1 MLKSLLLDPVLCQCG
16 AVFLAQWRG
25 CTRTQ
30 KLGENGTIDTV
41 ILTLPKA
48 KGMTR
53 SESRR
58 SRPMRSDRSMNTTEK
73 EDVKKALTSQTLVRG
88 LDVIEAVSD
97 GPLSISDIAHKTGIT
112 YGTAHRIVSV
122 LVQRSYLKHD
132 KTKGYTLGRK
142 VLELGFQ
149 AFHQTTLMHVAHP
162 FLEKLALDTLDT
174 VHLARIEGDSV
185 VYLDKIFSRRSVE
198 ISSRIG
204 GRKPL
209 ISTGVGKALILDWS
223 ESEWVA
229 LHNRYAHL
237 LRKKMTQSEWLD
249 LMRGYAQGD
258 YSFDSGEDE
267 QAIRCVAAPVRDGSR
282 KIVAAISVSST
293 LEYMDPER
301 MQMLIPVVK
310 QVAAQ
315 ISAELGM
322 HA

>member
-1 MLKSLLLDPVLCQCG
+1 M
-16 AVFLAQWRG
+16 
-25 CTRTQ
+25 
-30 KLGENGTIDTV
+30 
-41 ILTLPKA
+41 
-48 KGMTR
+48 
-53 SESRR
+53 SRI
-58 SRPMRSDRSMNTTEK
+58 EK

-88 LDVIEAVSD
+88 LDVIEAVSG
-97 GPLSISDIAHKTGIT
+97 GPMSISDIAQKTGIT

-122 LVQRSYLKHD
+122 LLQRNYLKHD
-132 KTKGYTLGRK
+132 RTKGYTLGRK

-149 AFHQTTLMHVAHP
+149 AFHQTSLMQIAHP

-209 ISTGVGKALILDWS
+209 ISTGVGKALSLDWS
-223 ESEWVA
+223 ESEWIA
-229 LHNRYAHL
+229 LYDRSAHL
-237 LRKKMTQSEWLD
+237 LQKQVPQAKWLA
-249 LMRGYAQGD
+249 LMRSYAQGD
-258 YSFDSGEDE
+258 YSFDCGEDE
-267 QAIRCVAAPVRDGSR
+267 QSIRCVAAPVRDGSR
-282 KIVAAISVSST
+282 KIVAAISVTST

-301 MQMLIPVVK
+301 MQMLIPLVK
-310 QVAAQ
+310 GVAAE